1 MKKFLYRKRVVC
13 SVYRKNL
20 KFYGNNS
27 SKDLTLLRQT
37 LGDVCKM
44 EFLKDFERFTG
55 KHLYQILYFKSL
67 QTTALLQK
75 RNLVQRFSFEF
86 CGIFKR
92 IFFIE
97 LSSRRLLLTLEVYKK
112 DKNVSRY

>member
-44 EFLKDFERFTG
+44 EFLQDFERFTG
-55 KHLYQILYFKSL
+55 KHLYLILYFK
-67 QTTALLQK
+67 K
-75 RNLVQRFSFEF
+75 PPDCSFIAKKKP
-86 CGIFKR
+86 GA
-92 IFFIE
+92 
-97 LSSRRLLLTLEVYKK
+97 EVFL
-112 DKNVSRY
+112 